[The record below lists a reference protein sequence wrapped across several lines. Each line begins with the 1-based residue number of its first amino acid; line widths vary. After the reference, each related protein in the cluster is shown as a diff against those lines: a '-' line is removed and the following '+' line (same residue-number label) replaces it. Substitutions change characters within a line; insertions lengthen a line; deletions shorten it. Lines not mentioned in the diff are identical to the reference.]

1 MAVGKLPLISD
12 CRNYVYTENLHC
24 FREQLPLWI
33 ITLSKKFTSYVN
45 IMTCISKSY
54 RYSRFY
60 ITLEDKPFFR
70 THPCLSQNKPVLT
83 PVPRLGCHPQS
94 KASSS
99 RWRLYSQWR
108 LCSFQAVWRTGLH
121 LPLKTESL
129 FLMFHELQHL
139 FFRQCS
145 EKFLLQYL
153 HEVAWRPVILQWN
166 IVLLLN
172 YFIC

>member
-1 MAVGKLPLISD
+1 MAMGKLPLISD

-45 IMTCISKSY
+45 TMTCISKSY

-60 ITLEDKPFFR
+60 ITLEDKPSFR

-108 LCSFQAVWRTGLH
+108 LCSFQAVCAASRQSGGLGSIYH
-121 LPLKTESL
+121 WKQKVF
-129 FLMFHELQHL
+129 FLCFMNSNVYFLDNAQRS
-139 FFRQCS
+139 FYYSIYMRQ
-145 EKFLLQYL
+145 
-153 HEVAWRPVILQWN
+153 PGG
-166 IVLLLN
+166 VLYSN
-172 YFIC
+172 GT